1 MLVKKGNIL
10 QIEMVDVSIKVL
22 NKEGQIEEV
31 ENIFCVRFHL
41 KNSDGYIDIPCFY
54 AAGFDLG
61 YMPDADKKQLQLTQK
76 YLDSYPDDAY
86 IILNSNLLYG
96 MDVYH

>member
-1 MLVKKGNIL
+1 MLVKKGDIL

-31 ENIFCVRFHL
+31 ENNFCVRFHL

-54 AAGFDLG
+54 TAGFDLG
-61 YMPDADKKQLQLTQK
+61 YMPDADKKQLQLTQEF
-76 YLDSYPDDAY
+76 LNSYPDDAY